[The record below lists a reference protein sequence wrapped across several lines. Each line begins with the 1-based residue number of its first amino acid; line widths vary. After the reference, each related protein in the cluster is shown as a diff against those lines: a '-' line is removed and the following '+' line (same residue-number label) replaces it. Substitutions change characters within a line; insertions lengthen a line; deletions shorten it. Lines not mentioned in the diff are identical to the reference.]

1 MQPAPDDKP
10 EQTAG
15 IVPALA
21 LVAVVAIA
29 ALSTTRRKAI
39 RRAPKKMPE
48 QSSEVLHAVPNV
60 GIEDLT
66 PGTLA
71 WLRLYAQAAAGKG
84 IPVTATSGRRSA
96 RRQAAAMLAKVER
109 GEDLHALYRDDEQID
124 ELLQGARTVDRW
136 AAIIDGYTERGRGI
150 SNHLSGKAVD
160 IRIRDWSKTQLQEAA
175 ALAVAMRAK
184 RAIIESDHLHI
195 EVGL

>member
-1 MQPAPDDKP
+1 MQPAPENKP
-10 EQTAG
+10 EPAAEG
-15 IVPALA
+15 LPALA
-21 LVAVVAIA
+21 LVAVIAFA

-39 RRAPKKMPE
+39 RRAPKTMAQPA
-48 QSSEVLHAVPNV
+48 EVLHAVPNV
-60 GIEDLT
+60 GIEELT

-84 IPVTATSGRRSA
+84 IPVTATSGRRSS

-109 GEDLHALYRDDEQID
+109 GEDLHALYRDDEQIS

-136 AAIIDGYTERGRGI
+136 AAIIDGYTARGRGI

-160 IRIRDWSKTQLQEAA
+160 IRTRDWSKTQLQEAA
-175 ALAVAMRAK
+175 ALALVMKAR

>member
-1 MQPAPDDKP
+1 MLVLFA
-10 EQTAG
+10 
-15 IVPALA
+15 VVA
-21 LVAVVAIA
+21 LVAMASKRRVQ
-29 ALSTTRRKAI
+29 RRKP
-39 RRAPKKMPE
+39 RAKMSQP
-48 QSSEVLHAVPNV
+48 SEVLHAVPNV

-84 IPVTATSGRRSA
+84 IPVTATSGRRDP

-109 GEDLHALYRDDEQID
+109 GEDLNKLYRDDEQIN

-136 AAIIDGYTERGRGI
+136 AAVINGYTNKGRPI

-160 IRIRDWSKTQLQEAA
+160 IRTRDWTKLQLEQAA
-175 ALAVAMRAK
+175 ALAVAMKAK

-195 EVGL
+195 EVGK

>member
-1 MQPAPDDKP
+1 MQPAPDTTT

-15 IVPALA
+15 VVPALA

-39 RRAPKKMPE
+39 RRAPKTMQQQP
-48 QSSEVLHAVPNV
+48 SEVLHAVPNV
-60 GIEDLT
+60 GIEELT
-66 PGTLA
+66 PATLA

-109 GEDLHALYRDDEQID
+109 GEDLYALYRDDEQIS

-136 AAIIDGYTERGRGI
+136 AAIIDGYTTRGRGI

-160 IRIRDWSKTQLQEAA
+160 IRTRDWSRTQLQEAA
-175 ALAVAMRAK
+175 ALAVAMKAK